1 MFFPKLK
8 TVPSTA
14 LSHFVSKTD
23 SAMKKKVYVAALKR
37 ASDSQNLLIDRV
49 APRARRL
56 AR

>member
-1 MFFPKLK
+1 
-8 TVPSTA
+8 
-14 LSHFVSKTD
+14 
-23 SAMKKKVYVAALKR
+23 MKKKDYVAALKR

>member
-14 LSHFVSKTD
+14 LSHFVRKTD
-23 SAMKKKVYVAALKR
+23 LAMKKKVYVAALKR